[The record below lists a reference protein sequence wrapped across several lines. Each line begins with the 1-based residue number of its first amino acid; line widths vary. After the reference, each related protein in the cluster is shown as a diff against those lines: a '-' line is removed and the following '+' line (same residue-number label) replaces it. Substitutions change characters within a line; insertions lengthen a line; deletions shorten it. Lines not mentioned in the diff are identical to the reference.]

1 MSDLRKAYQIASLV
15 NISIVGSLI
24 IYVVIVE
31 IVRRQCEHFIS
42 FVDPS
47 ELTTLRYILY
57 GIAVFNIFI
66 IRIFRGLLL
75 RKSPSDDSK
84 ALRVKLLRSSILT
97 SALCEVPAIFGLVL
111 FFIAGSVRDF
121 YYLSFV
127 SLILAFLYFPRFRNW
142 EGWAGDQPKS

>member
-1 MSDLRKAYQIASLV
+1 MSDLRKAYQVASLI
-15 NISIVGSLI
+15 NISVVGSLI
-24 IYVVIVE
+24 IYIVIVE
-31 IVRRQCEHFIS
+31 IIRRQFEHFIS

-47 ELTTLRYILY
+47 EFTKLRYILY
-57 GIAVFNIFI
+57 GIAVFNVFI

-75 RKSPSDDSK
+75 RKSSSDDSK

-121 YYLSFV
+121 YYLCFV
-127 SLILAFLYFPRFRNW
+127 SLILVFLYFPRFRNW
-142 EGWAGDQPKS
+142 EGWAGDPSKS

>member
-1 MSDLRKAYQIASLV
+1 MSDLRKAYQVASLI
-15 NISIVGSLI
+15 NISVVGSLI
-24 IYVVIVE
+24 IYVVLVE
-31 IVRRQCEHFIS
+31 IIRRQFEHFIS

-47 ELTTLRYILY
+47 EFTKLRYILY
-57 GIAVFNIFI
+57 GIAVFNVFI

-127 SLILAFLYFPRFRNW
+127 SLILVFLTFPRFRNW
-142 EGWAGDQPKS
+142 ERWAGDPSKS